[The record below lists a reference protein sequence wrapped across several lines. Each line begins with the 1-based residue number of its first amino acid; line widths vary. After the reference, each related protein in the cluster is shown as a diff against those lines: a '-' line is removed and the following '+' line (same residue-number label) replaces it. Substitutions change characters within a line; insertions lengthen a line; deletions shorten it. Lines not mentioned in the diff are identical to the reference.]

1 MKTAGI
7 IGGIGPPST
16 IEYYRQIIDLYRTR
30 KPDGSYPPLIIN
42 SIDLNRMRTWIEAN
56 LLSDAAD
63 YLLSEIRKLADA
75 KADFAVLAANT
86 PHLVF
91 DVLSRR
97 SPIPLISIVEATLQ
111 AAKASGMQRLAL
123 LGTRFTMQARFYHEP
138 FAEAGIT
145 LIVPQEKE
153 QHYIHDKYMNELVHD
168 ILLPETQQQMLAI
181 IERLRVQERIE
192 GVILGGTELPLL
204 LGGIKDVGVNFL
216 DTTRLHV
223 EEIVARILS

>member
-16 IEYYRQIIDLYRTR
+16 IEYYRQIIDLYRAR

-56 LLSDAAD
+56 LLSNAAE

-91 DVLSRR
+91 DTLSRR
-97 SPIPLISIVEATLQ
+97 SPIPLISIVEVTLQ
-111 AAKASGMQRLAL
+111 AAKASGMKRLARR
-123 LGTRFTMQARFYHEP
+123 GPMAWSATP
-138 FAEAGIT
+138 
-145 LIVPQEKE
+145 
-153 QHYIHDKYMNELVHD
+153 VHSSTINSTTFCQPD
-168 ILLPETQQQMLAI
+168 GCSFIW
-181 IERLRVQERIE
+181 RV
-192 GVILGGTELPLL
+192 
-204 LGGIKDVGVNFL
+204 
-216 DTTRLHV
+216 TT
-223 EEIVARILS
+223 